1 MFEPFRSNYV
11 WNLGVNLALGAG
23 AAIGEIDGVCR
34 TLAPAA
40 ERNDDAAQ
48 EEWFQAWSALAQRV
62 HAQAQADDKQGN
74 RYSAGRKLLRATVY
88 YQNAERMA
96 HPRDPRKAVAYRHML
111 ECFKAGAAHRE
122 EPLEWVEVPYQG
134 ASLPALF
141 VPAARRGRAPCM
153 VHFDGLDVMKEW
165 IYLTGVALELR
176 RRGIATL
183 IVDHPGVGE
192 ALRLRNLP
200 SLPEMER
207 PAAAALDYLTGRED
221 VDVGRAGIMALSLGG
236 YYAPRVA
243 AFEPRMK
250 CCVAWGAQWN
260 WHERVVARLN
270 PASTTQ
276 RSVSHFADHLQWVFG
291 KPTLDE
297 TLAVI
302 ERFTLEGVADRIA
315 CPLLIVHGENDRQIP
330 LADAQALYDAAVNS
344 EKRELKVFRLADGGA
359 EHCQADNGSLAIDY
373 MSDWIARTLGGRT
386 K

>member
-34 TLAPAA
+34 ALAPAA

-111 ECFKAGAAHRE
+111 ECFKAGASQRE

-176 RRGIATL
+176 RRGVATL
-183 IVDHPGVGE
+183 ILDHPGVGE

-207 PAAAALDYLTGRED
+207 PAAAALDYLAGRED